1 MTTEPLKDKPTQKRR
16 LISLMWKLLVGFTL
30 VFSLV
35 FAAAFY
41 WFLTYSTDT
50 ALEKIKSDLV
60 NTVTGAARGVNT
72 DELLALAR
80 EGQPNEAGFT
90 DDPRF
95 QDQLDWLDTV
105 HNIEP
110 RAWPY
115 IYIPGTEQNE
125 IIYIV
130 DLFAR
135 YDTSRATEFQKHKIS
150 KGFSLGGLKELTI
163 RTTDGKFDTYEDEYG
178 AWVSAYTPIK
188 NAQGEIVGAMGM
200 DFEASYVNQV
210 RQAILDRIF
219 IAFAIA
225 YTALFLLVFLISR
238 TLTQPIRRLTRAA
251 EKIAEGDYEQDL
263 SANKRERFPD
273 EIGTLR
279 EVFSVMVSKVYQR
292 EQSLRAQVE
301 QLKIEIDEVKKQH
314 EVDEI
319 AETDFFRELQSKAR
333 LMRERRVNS

>member
-1 MTTEPLKDKPTQKRR
+1 MVTESSTDKGVQKRR
-16 LISLMWKLLVGFTL
+16 TFSLMWKLLIGFTL
-30 VFSLV
+30 VFSVV

-50 ALEKIKSDLV
+50 ALEKIQDDLV
-60 NTVTGAARGVNT
+60 NTVTGAAKGVDT
-72 DELLALAR
+72 EELLALAS
-80 EGQPNEAGFT
+80 EGVPNEAGFS

-95 QDQLDWLDTV
+95 HNQLDWLDTV
-105 HNIEP
+105 HSIEP

-115 IYIPGTEQNE
+115 IYIPGTEENE

-150 KGFSLGGLKELTI
+150 KGFSLGGLEELTI
-163 RTTDGKFDTYEDEYG
+163 RTTDGKFETYDDEYG
-178 AWVSAYTPIK
+178 SWVSAYTPIY
-188 NAQGEIVGAMGM
+188 NPQGEIVGAMGM

-210 RQAILDRIF
+210 RQAIIDRIA
-219 IAFAIA
+219 IAFLIA
-225 YTALFLLVFLISR
+225 YAALFLLVFVISR
-238 TLTQPIRRLTRAA
+238 TLTQPIRKLTRAA

-263 SANKRERFPD
+263 SASEHERFPD

-292 EQSLRAQVE
+292 EQILKAQVE
-301 QLKIEIDEVKKQH
+301 QLKIEIDEAKRQH

-319 AETDFFRELQSKAR
+319 AETDFFRELQSKAQ
-333 LMRERRVNS
+333 LMRERRH